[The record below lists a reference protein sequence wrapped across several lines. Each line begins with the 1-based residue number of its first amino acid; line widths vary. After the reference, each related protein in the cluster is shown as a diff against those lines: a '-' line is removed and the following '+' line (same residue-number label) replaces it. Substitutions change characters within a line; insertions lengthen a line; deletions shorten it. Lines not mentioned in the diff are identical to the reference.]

1 MEPTEQRLLRPSE
14 VGERISFCE
23 SKVRSLIKSGE
34 ISAVRVHGVIR
45 VPSTAVDDFV
55 ASLPRV
61 VTAD

>member
-1 MEPTEQRLLRPSE
+1 METTEQRLLRPSE
-14 VGERISFCE
+14 VGERIGFCE
-23 SKVRSLIKSGE
+23 TKVRSLIKSGE

-45 VPSTAVDDFV
+45 VTSSAVDEFV